1 MKVTQWMLSILKK
14 ATEILINGINM
25 ENTHNI

>member
-1 MKVTQWMLSILKK
+1 VDAFHLKK

-25 ENTHNI
+25 ENTYNI